1 MIGTLV
7 DLLGSFYASNDLIN
21 FEAMARSL
29 HAAIPGDQMSLQFLG
44 LVYYRTGRIKDAKS
58 LFDKLR
64 LRRAAS
70 NDIDDIAASGEP
82 AIPDD
87 PATLACYQEATRQ
100 RPYLARA
107 WYDLGSILME
117 LGRFE
122 QAVAVFRNSLKADPA
137 NAKVLLAMGQAGL
150 RANDLVAAHDGFSG
164 LRRMQTDNPAAYRGL
179 GLIFRKQHK
188 YSTARAFFSCVRDLA
203 PRVTNS

>member
-21 FEAMARSL
+21 FEVMARSL

-64 LRRAAS
+64 LRRAVS
-70 NDIDDIAASGEP
+70 TDVAASGEE

-87 PATLACYQEATRQ
+87 PATLACYQEATRP

-107 WYDLGSILME
+107 WYDLGAILME

-122 QAVAVFRNSLKADPA
+122 QAIAVFRNSLKADPT
-137 NAKVLLAMGQAGL
+137 NAKSLLAIGQAGL

-164 LRRMQTDNPAAYRGL
+164 LLRMQADDPAAYRGL
-179 GLIFRKQHK
+179 GLILRKQRK
-188 YSTARAFFSCVRDLA
+188 YSTARAFFSCVRDLE
-203 PRVTNS
+203 PRAANS